1 MTETLTLYLSGVGGL
16 ALGAFF
22 FGGLWWTVRKGIASP
37 RPALWFL
44 GSLLVRTSVV
54 MAGFYYIGQSNW
66 QRLMA
71 SLAGFIVAR
80 FAVSRVTRSSEKG
93 EERNAS

>member
-1 MTETLTLYLSGVGGL
+1 MTETLTLYLSGLGGL

-22 FGGLWWTVRKGIASP
+22 FGGLWWTARKGIASP

-44 GSLLVRTSVV
+44 ISLLVRTAVV
-54 MAGFYYIGQSNW
+54 MVGFYSIGQGNW
-66 QRLMA
+66 QRLVA

-80 FAVSRVTRSSEKG
+80 FAVGRVTRPYQKG